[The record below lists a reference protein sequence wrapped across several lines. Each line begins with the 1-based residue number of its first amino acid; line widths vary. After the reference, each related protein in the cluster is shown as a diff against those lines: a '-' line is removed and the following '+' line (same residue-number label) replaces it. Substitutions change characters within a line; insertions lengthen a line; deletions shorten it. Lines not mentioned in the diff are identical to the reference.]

1 MTMLMFTQVMDI
13 LFMMFLMDMSVFM
26 VFLSLP
32 ASCSPENVKDKAGN
46 CSDQDLYP
54 RIFRITG
61 SSTDSEIKIGSISS
75 EVDKKTAI
83 KVPTEITPPA

>member
-1 MTMLMFTQVMDI
+1 
-13 LFMMFLMDMSVFM
+13 MMFLMDMSVFM

-32 ASCSPENVKDKAGN
+32 AACSPENVKNKAGD
-46 CSDQDLYP
+46 CSYQDLQP
-54 RIFRITG
+54 QDFQDDG